1 MSPLGAWGLYTVNV
15 HISDIESKILAV
27 LQAGLPK
34 SASPYK
40 DMAQRAGIDTR
51 QLLAILE
58 DWKRQ
63 GKLRRIG
70 AIVNHFNLGLDA
82 GAMVVWQVDPAH
94 IEKAGKTL
102 AQFKEVSHAYERKT
116 TKNWPYNIYS
126 MVHGTSF
133 ESLQQTI
140 RLMSEACNVS
150 IYRVLITEKELKKV
164 PPTYVTLAESQS
176 IKEQG

>member
-1 MSPLGAWGLYTVNV
+1 VWGLYKVNV
-15 HISDIESKILAV
+15 HISSIERKILAV
-27 LQAGLPK
+27 LQAGLPV
-34 SASPYK
+34 STSPYE
-40 DMAQRAGIDTR
+40 DMAQRVGIDTR

-82 GAMVVWQVDPAH
+82 GAMVVWQVDPVH
-94 IEKAGKTL
+94 IEQVGKTL

-126 MVHGTSF
+126 MVHGASS
-133 ESLQQTI
+133 EALQQTI
-140 RLMSEACNVS
+140 LRMSEACNVS
-150 IYRVLITEKELKKV
+150 NYRVLITEKELKKV
-164 PPTYVTLAESQS
+164 PPTYVTSAELQS
-176 IKEQG
+176 IKEQC

>member
-1 MSPLGAWGLYTVNV
+1 VND
-15 HISDIESKILAV
+15 HISGIDREILAV

-40 DMAQRAGIDTR
+40 DMAQLVGIDIR
-51 QLLAILE
+51 ELLAILD

-63 GKLRRIG
+63 GKLRRRG

-94 IEKAGKTL
+94 IEQVGKTL

-116 TKNWPYNIYS
+116 TKNWPYSIYS

-133 ESLQQTI
+133 EPLQQTI
-140 RLMSEACNVS
+140 RRMSEACNVS
-150 IYRVLITEKELKKV
+150 NYRVLVTEKELKKV